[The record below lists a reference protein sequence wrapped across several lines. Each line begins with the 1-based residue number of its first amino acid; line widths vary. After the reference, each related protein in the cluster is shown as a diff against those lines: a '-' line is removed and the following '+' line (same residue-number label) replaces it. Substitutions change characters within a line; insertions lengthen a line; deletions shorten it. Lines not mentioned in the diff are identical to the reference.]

1 MFVLELLQCLHH
13 HTDDKNHLSSSP
25 KHYRLCCIEV
35 RILFQHLRLEEYYDD
50 HYRCL
55 HHS

>member
-13 HTDDKNHLSSSP
+13 HNDDKNHLSSSP